1 MDATNRARFAELD
14 RCLAEMGSVLVAF
27 SGGVDST
34 ALAHAAGR
42 VLTRRHVLL
51 ATADSASLAASER
64 AEVIELARGLDLP
77 HVFVATQELADPRY
91 AKNDERRCY
100 FCKSELF
107 ERLLPLARERDLRW
121 VAYGEMADDRGDHRP
136 GAEAARERGIRA
148 PLAEVGLGKEAL
160 RAYLREH
167 SVPNAEKPSAP
178 CLASRVAFGLG
189 VDPAVLARIDRCE
202 SELRRLGFRV
212 FRVRHHG
219 DIARLELDPEEIP
232 RAVLELR
239 EEIER
244 AVRAAGYAFATLDL
258 RGYRRGSLHEA
269 GSAGAKSP

>member
-167 SVPNAEKPSAP
+167 GVPNAEKPSAP

-219 DIARLELDPEEIP
+219 DIARLELAPEEIP